1 LNFSGITPLHR
12 TAGRAVRPIR
22 LATGLANMPSGSS
35 SAAQGGGRTAPR
47 IDRFGCGKDVA
58 QFTKSA

>member
-1 LNFSGITPLHR
+1 MF
-12 TAGRAVRPIR
+12 RASLLCIEPPAANVLPIR

-35 SAAQGGGRTAPR
+35 SAAQGGGRAAPR
-47 IDRFGCGKDVA
+47 TDRFGCGKDVA